1 MNEMGV
7 SAPAPVQEA
16 LDLMDLTSRAADLF
30 LMQPTPEKQRFLKL
44 VLKSA
49 TWQDGTLCTEFENPF
64 ESLRRSNQLS
74 RTKHQGNGAAVAEIA
89 DWLPTP
95 DSNHASRRL

>member
-1 MNEMGV
+1 
-7 SAPAPVQEA
+7 
-16 LDLMDLTSRAADLF
+16 MDLTSRAADLF

-49 TWQDGTLCTEFENPF
+49 TWQDGTLWTEFENPF

-74 RTKHQGNGAAVAEIA
+74 RTKHLENGAAVAEIE